1 MSRSFHQPQV
11 ACLLHKFAIGFATL
25 AVICSF
31 VSAAN
36 AQNAFIKQ
44 LIGNDVEEIGPQYD
58 GLEDVV
64 SRFLNKDFEG
74 AKQDLDQITA
84 KNPELPPA
92 GVLLGKM
99 FVAAKNSV
107 AARDAIEKAIT
118 DAPNDP
124 EAFVIFADTAIQQR
138 RWTDADLL
146 YERAAALVENY
157 NANPKRKKN
166 LSIRSINGLAAVA
179 EVRKQW
185 KIAEQRLRELTQIDP
200 ENINAL
206 TRLGR
211 ALFQQGGDAK
221 EKADN
226 EKAAYNLFHEVYNLD
241 KQRVPRPEI
250 NMGRLFE
257 QNGRDGSRLYEKALE
272 RDPDT
277 LATQLA
283 VAQWALDTGR
293 PQIAEK
299 CSQATLQIDPN
310 ALQTKQLEGLLALY
324 NRDYEAAEQAYRV
337 ANQLAPSNYATIN
350 SLAIALVEQSDEA
363 KRRLALNYASMN
375 LRLLNDRTQQA
386 GRDAAVTMAWV
397 MYRLGNIVQ
406 AEQTLQQA
414 LNAGPVGHDSAFFA
428 AQILS
433 ERGRADAALQ
443 LLKPALESKR
453 LFGARKNSEALLVK
467 LSTK

>member
-1 MSRSFHQPQV
+1 MSRSFHPPLV
-11 ACLLHKFAIGFATL
+11 ACLSHKFATACVIL
-25 AVICSF
+25 AVICGV
-31 VSAAN
+31 VSPAN
-36 AQNAFIKQ
+36 AQNEFIKQ
-44 LIGNDVEEIGPQYD
+44 LIGNDVEQIGPQYD
-58 GLEDVV
+58 GLQDAV
-64 SRFLNKDFEG
+64 SRFLNQDFEG
-74 AKQDLDQITA
+74 AKQQLEQLTTT
-84 KNPELPPA
+84 NPELPPP

-107 AARDAIEKAIT
+107 AARDAIETAIVEN
-118 DAPNDP
+118 PNDP
-124 EAFVIFADTAIQQR
+124 EAYVIFADTAVQQR
-138 RWTDADLL
+138 RWTDAELL
-146 YERAAALVENY
+146 YEKAATLVNDY
-157 NANPKRKKN
+157 DANPKRKKN
-166 LSIRSINGLAAVA
+166 LSIRAVNGLAAVA

-185 KIAEQRLRELTQIDP
+185 KTAEQRLRQLTQLDA

-211 ALFQQGGDAK
+211 ALFQQSGD
-221 EKADN
+221 EN
-226 EKAAYNLFHEVYNLD
+226 EKNAYELFHQVYNLD

-257 QNGRDGSRLYEKALE
+257 QNGRDASRLYERALE

-299 CSQATLQIDPN
+299 CSQDALKIEPN
-310 ALQTKQLEGLLALY
+310 GLQTKQLEGLLALY

-337 ANQLAPSNYATIN
+337 ANQLAPSNYSTIN
-350 SLAIALVEQSDEA
+350 SLAIALVEQSDES
-363 KRRLALNYASMN
+363 KRRQALDYAQIN
-375 LRLLNDRTQQA
+375 LRLLNDRNQQA

-406 AEQTLQQA
+406 AERTLQEA
-414 LNAGPVGHDSAFFA
+414 LNAGGVGHDSAYFA

-443 LLKPALESKR
+443 LLKPALDSKR
-453 LFGARKNSEALLVK
+453 LFGARKNAEALLVK
-467 LSTK
+467 LSSN